1 MMDSHR
7 EALSYFSLLSD
18 ADRATFEV
26 LRHTLSSP
34 ASRCCRNHR
43 LAAFYEMLTAICGY
57 CIRGERDDGL
67 RCLAC
72 GLCWLERG
80 LIAINT
86 RQLSHVLKKS
96 KSSIN
101 GSFALM
107 RYAPMTPREQEV
119 TKLCTA
125 IPWLRGRAHDLRQ
138 WTMRSMNCPE
148 APPHEQPRVE
158 WEDCHEEKLEDYIIK
173 LLTGQLCGRSG
184 VV

>member
-1 MMDSHR
+1 
-7 EALSYFSLLSD
+7 
-18 ADRATFEV
+18 
-26 LRHTLSSP
+26 
-34 ASRCCRNHR
+34 
-43 LAAFYEMLTAICGY
+43 MLTAICSY
-57 CIRGERDDGL
+57 CIRGDRDDGL

-119 TKLCTA
+119 TKLCAA
-125 IPWLRGRAHDLRQ
+125 IPWLRGRANDLRQ
-138 WTMRSMNCPE
+138 WTMRSMNF
-148 APPHEQPRVE
+148 ADEQVQEQSQVE
-158 WEDCHEEKLEDYIIK
+158 WEDCHEEKPEDYIIK
-173 LLTGQLCGRSG
+173 LLTGQLCRRSEI
-184 VV
+184 V